1 MVRHPGKP
9 GMPRFCPVCTGP
21 EILSI
26 PDVVKGLE
34 EPSSPHVVPPE
45 LLMQPQSEI
54 VYDAGYK
61 RFTLLKSHVDS
72 TRWKAKQHHTYP
84 KLPRLGSVLLTKV
97 LNSKWK
103 NKYGKSHSEKW
114 SAFTYLDALTRSLFI
129 LSVQPVWKRPLCLFH
144 SCTNGPQSQRRE
156 WDVTPKMQK
165 SENSRERFTCAAIMF
180 LLSS

>member
-1 MVRHPGKP
+1 MGHPGKP

-26 PDVVKGLE
+26 PDAVKGLE

-103 NKYGKSHSEKW
+103 NKYVQLFIPQLHKW
-114 SAFTYLDALTRSLFI
+114 STVTAKGMRCHTKDAEIRKFQGTFHLRSYNVSSEQLNPSVISI
-129 LSVQPVWKRPLCLFH
+129 LVEVKW
-144 SCTNGPQSQRRE
+144 
-156 WDVTPKMQK
+156 
-165 SENSRERFTCAAIMF
+165 
-180 LLSS
+180 